1 MNYVFPIKIT
11 KELIESKITQE
22 TLMETYYGVS
32 IRKGLFKSTMRYDK
46 NPTVSYYKN
55 KNGRLIVKDFGSDF
69 CGDWIYVVRNKFN
82 CSYQKA
88 LQIVA
93 NDFNIIHIPNL
104 EKNQVKYSNKI
115 IENKEESLIQVEIK
129 EFNDYE
135 LNWWKSYGI
144 SKDTLKK
151 FKVFSCKNVF
161 LNNNLFHLYKNKQL
175 IFGYYGGSYSNIE
188 YWRIYM
194 PNKTPKF
201 ISNWKS
207 TKIQGASQ
215 LSKNGG
221 EYLIIQKSLKDVM
234 CLYEFGIQSIAPCSE
249 NLFINKSILEKL
261 KLKYKNIIVWYDTD
275 IAGISNLQ
283 KIRKQYPELKYFFIP
298 RHYNVK
304 DFSDFYKKYG
314 KEKAKLFLDNY
325 ITKLLEK

>member
-1 MNYVFPIKIT
+1 
-11 KELIESKITQE
+11 
-22 TLMETYYGVS
+22 
-32 IRKGLFKSTMRYDK
+32 
-46 NPTVSYYKN
+46 
-55 KNGRLIVKDFGSDF
+55 
-69 CGDWIYVVRNKFN
+69 
-82 CSYQKA
+82 
-88 LQIVA
+88 
-93 NDFNIIHIPNL
+93 
-104 EKNQVKYSNKI
+104 
-115 IENKEESLIQVEIK
+115 
-129 EFNDYE
+129 
-135 LNWWKSYGI
+135 
-144 SKDTLKK
+144 
-151 FKVFSCKNVF
+151 
-161 LNNNLFHLYKNKQL
+161 
-175 IFGYYGGSYSNIE
+175 
-188 YWRIYM
+188 M